1 MHCGRVVV
9 IDSIGG
15 QSERAWHTDI
25 APVLKASHYKFPPS
39 VPVEDD
45 GNTDDNDE
53 HIPGC
58 DRGRDLPDTS
68 EQRFI

>member
-15 QSERAWHTDI
+15 QSERAWSTDI

-39 VPVEDD
+39 VLVEDD
-45 GNTDDNDE
+45 GDTDDNIE
-53 HIPGC
+53 HLSG
-58 DRGRDLPDTS
+58 DNNGRNDSDAI
-68 EQRFI
+68 EQ